1 MANNDK
7 KLRIILASAS
17 PRRKEIL
24 ASMGAVFTVMSADA
38 DESSDITSPVEL
50 TEHLARIK
58 GEAVLAL
65 LKQKGDDG
73 GAVIISADT
82 VVACDGRILG
92 KPHTE
97 DEARDMLSLL
107 SGKTHI
113 VATGIAVTHEGIT
126 HTSCSVTKVHVDT
139 IPPSEIEKYI
149 KSGEPFDKAGG
160 YGIQGAFS
168 KWVRGID
175 GCYFGVVGLPVNL
188 LHTLFKETVGVYPD
202 EI

>member
-1 MANNDK
+1 MINNDK

-24 ASMGAVFTVMSADA
+24 SSMGIRFSVTSADA

-58 GEAVLAL
+58 GEAVLSL
-65 LKQKGDDG
+65 LKERGEDE

-82 VVACDGRILG
+82 VVACDEKILG
-92 KPHTE
+92 KPHTAE
-97 DEARDMLSLL
+97 EARQMLSAL
-107 SGKTHI
+107 SGRTHI
-113 VATGIAVTHEGIT
+113 VATGIAVTYKGVT
-126 HTSCSVTKVHVDT
+126 HTDCSVTKVSVDT
-139 IPPSEIEKYI
+139 IPQEEIEKYI
-149 KSGEPFDKAGG
+149 DSGEPFDKAGG
-160 YGIQGAFS
+160 YGIQGKFS

-188 LHTLFKETVGVYPD
+188 LNRLFKYTVGVYPD